1 MVYICFIVNRKKK
14 ILNSPF
20 TKKNYIIM
28 LNSLFSNIPLIIQD
42 TASVEG
48 DMGMLWM
55 LLSGILVFFMQA
67 GFTLV
72 ESGMTRSKNAVNIA
86 MKNLLDICVG
96 SLTYWFV
103 GYSLMYGAT
112 SNGWLFWSGLFQGD
126 GSDLFF
132 QTMFAAT
139 AATIV
144 SGAIAGRTKYS
155 TYAIFTVVMTAII
168 YPIAGG
174 WQWKGDNNAVIEAT
188 DGLEKIGGWL
198 ANAGFIDFAGSSI
211 VHAVGG
217 FAALVAAF
225 MVGPRI
231 GKYVDG
237 KVVPMPGH
245 NQILATLGVFI
256 LWLGWFGF
264 NGGSQGAWGGK
275 AAVSASAV
283 VVVTNLAAAAGA
295 MGALITTWIW
305 YGKPNLAQTLN
316 GALAGLVSITAGC
329 GNMTEGGAV
338 LAGLIGGII
347 VVFSIEIIE
356 KKLKIDDA
364 IGAASVH
371 GVAGFWG
378 TIVIGLW
385 GVDGD
390 GPIGLINAGET
401 KQIVAQLTGAVAYMV
416 WAIFLSFIV
425 FGILKYTIGLR
436 VTEAE
441 ELEGLDV
448 SEHGT
453 LAYPGKRTRE

>member
-1 MVYICFIVNRKKK
+1 MSHLINN
-14 ILNSPF
+14 L
-20 TKKNYIIM
+20 
-28 LNSLFSNIPLIIQD
+28 PLVIQD
-42 TASVEG
+42 AAAVESLAG
-48 DMGMLWM
+48 AIKDDMGMLWM

-86 MKNLLDICVG
+86 MKNLLDIAVG

-103 GYSLMYGAT
+103 GYSLMYGDT
-112 SNGWLFWSGLFQGD
+112 SNGWFFWSGIMQGE
-126 GSDLFF
+126 GADLFF

-155 TYAIFTVVMTAII
+155 TYVIFSIVMTAII

-174 WQWKGDNNAVIEAT
+174 WQWQGS
-188 DGLEKIGGWL
+188 GWL
-198 ANAGFIDFAGSSI
+198 TDLGFIDFAGSSI

-217 FAALVAAF
+217 FAALVAAYL
-225 MVGPRI
+225 VGPRI
-231 GKYVDG
+231 GKFVDG
-237 KVVPMPGH
+237 KVMPIPGH

-264 NGGSQGAWGGK
+264 NGGSQLAWGGDDAV
-275 AAVSASAV
+275 AASTV
-283 VVVTNLAAAAGA
+283 VLITNLAAAAGA
-295 MGALITTWIW
+295 LGALITTWIW
-305 YGKPNLAQTLN
+305 YGKPHLAQSLN

-329 GNMTEGGAV
+329 GNMTAGGAV
-338 LAGLIGGII
+338 LAGLIGGVI
-347 VVFSIEIIE
+347 VVFSIEFIE

-371 GVAGFWG
+371 GIVGFWG

-390 GPIGLINAGET
+390 TKIGLFNGGVTDQLI
-401 KQIVAQLTGAVAYMV
+401 AQLTGGLAYAV
-416 WAIFLSFIV
+416 WAVVLSFIV
-425 FGILKYTIGLR
+425 FGILKKTVGLR
-436 VTEAE
+436 VTEE
-441 ELEGLDV
+441 EEVAGLDI
-448 SEHGT
+448 SEHGSI
-453 LAYPGKRTRE
+453 AYPGKRERGQD

>member
-1 MVYICFIVNRKKK
+1 MSHLINN
-14 ILNSPF
+14 L
-20 TKKNYIIM
+20 
-28 LNSLFSNIPLIIQD
+28 PLVIQD
-42 TASVEG
+42 AAAVESLAG
-48 DMGMLWM
+48 AIKDDMGMLWM

-86 MKNLLDICVG
+86 MKNLLDIAVG

-103 GYSLMYGAT
+103 GYSLMYGDT
-112 SNGWLFWSGLFQGD
+112 TNGWFFWSGIMQGE
-126 GSDLFF
+126 GADLFF

-155 TYAIFTVVMTAII
+155 TYVIFSIVMTAII

-174 WQWKGDNNAVIEAT
+174 WQWQGS
-188 DGLEKIGGWL
+188 GWL
-198 ANAGFIDFAGSSI
+198 TELGFIDFAGSSI

-217 FAALVAAF
+217 FAALVAAY

-231 GKYVDG
+231 GKFIDG
-237 KVVPMPGH
+237 KVMPIPGH

-264 NGGSQGAWGGK
+264 NGGSQLAWGGDDAV
-275 AAVSASAV
+275 AASTV
-283 VVVTNLAAAAGA
+283 VLITNLAAAAGA
-295 MGALITTWIW
+295 LGALITTWIW
-305 YGKPNLAQTLN
+305 YGKPHLAQSLN

-329 GNMTEGGAV
+329 GNMSASGAV
-338 LAGLIGGII
+338 LAGLIGGVI

-371 GVAGFWG
+371 GVVGFWG

-390 GPIGLINAGET
+390 TKIGLFNGGGSAQLI
-401 KQIVAQLTGAVAYMV
+401 AQLTGGLAYAV
-416 WAIFLSFIV
+416 WAVVLSFIV
-425 FGILKYTIGLR
+425 FGILKKTVGLR
-436 VTEAE
+436 VTEE
-441 ELEGLDV
+441 EEVAGLDI
-448 SEHGT
+448 SEHGSI
-453 LAYPGKRTRE
+453 AYPGKRERGQE

>member
-1 MVYICFIVNRKKK
+1 MFNLLF
-14 ILNSPF
+14 LN
-20 TKKNYIIM
+20 T
-28 LNSLFSNIPLIIQD
+28 PLIIQD
-42 TASVEG
+42 AATVEG

-96 SLTYWFV
+96 SLTYWLV

-112 SNGWLFWSGLFQGD
+112 ENGWLFWSGLVQGD
-126 GSDLFF
+126 GADLFF

-155 TYAIFTVVMTAII
+155 TYAIFTVVMTALI

-174 WQWKGDNNAVIEAT
+174 WEWN
-188 DGLEKIGGWL
+188 GGWL
-198 ANAGFIDFAGSSI
+198 NDVDGYFFKVEFIDFAGSSI
-211 VHAVGG
+211 VHGVGG
-217 FAALVAAF
+217 FAALVAAY

-231 GKYVDG
+231 GKFVDG
-237 KVVPMPGH
+237 KVIPMPGH

-264 NGGSQGAWGGK
+264 NGGSQLAWGGDD
-275 AAVSASAV
+275 AVAASAV

-295 MGALITTWIW
+295 LGALITTWIW

-329 GNMTEGGAV
+329 GNMSEAGAV
-338 LAGLIGGII
+338 LAGLIGGVL
-347 VVFSIEIIE
+347 VVFSIEFIE

-385 GVDGD
+385 GIKGD
-390 GPIGLINAGET
+390 DPIGVFNGGNSDQLI
-401 KQIVAQLTGAVAYMV
+401 AQLTGALSYMV
-416 WAIFLSFIV
+416 WAVLLSFLV
-425 FGILKYTIGLR
+425 FGILKITIGLR
-436 VTEAE
+436 VSEKE
-441 ELEGLDV
+441 ELEGLDM
-448 SEHGT
+448 SEHGS

>member
-1 MVYICFIVNRKKK
+1 MLSTLLTTAPIV
-14 ILNSPF
+14 
-20 TKKNYIIM
+20 
-28 LNSLFSNIPLIIQD
+28 QD
-42 TASVEG
+42 TAATEG

-72 ESGMTRSKNAVNIA
+72 ESGMTQSKNAVNIA
-86 MKNLLDICVG
+86 MKNILDICIG
-96 SLTYWFV
+96 SLTYWLV
-103 GYSLMYGAT
+103 GYSLMYGDT
-112 SNGWLFWSGLFQGD
+112 SNGWFFWGGLFQGE
-126 GSDLFF
+126 GADLFF

-155 TYAIFTVVMTAII
+155 TYAIFSIVMTAII

-174 WQWKGDNNAVIEAT
+174 WEWN
-188 DGLEKIGGWL
+188 GGWL
-198 ANAGFIDFAGSSI
+198 NTIFGENELGEKIEFIDFAGSSI

-217 FAALVAAF
+217 FAALVAAY

-237 KVVPMPGH
+237 KIFAIPGH
-245 NQILATLGVFI
+245 NQILATLGVFV

-264 NGGSQGAWGGK
+264 NGGSQLAWGGDD
-275 AAVSASAV
+275 AVAASAV
-283 VVVTNLAAAAGA
+283 IVATNLAAAAGA
-295 MGALITTWIW
+295 LGALITTWFY
-305 YGKPNLAQTLN
+305 YGKPNLGMTLN

-329 GNMTEGGAV
+329 GNMTDGGAV
-338 LAGLIGGII
+338 LAGLVGGIL
-347 VVFSIEIIE
+347 VVFSIEFIE

-385 GVDGD
+385 GVKDGKA
-390 GPIGLINAGET
+390 IGIFNGGNADQLI
-401 KQIVAQLTGAVAYMV
+401 AQTTGAFAYAI
-416 WAIFLSFIV
+416 WAVVLSFVV
-425 FGILKYTIGLR
+425 FGILKATIGLR
-436 VTEAE
+436 VTEKE
-441 ELEGLDV
+441 ELQGLDI
-448 SEHGT
+448 SEHGSI
-453 LAYPGKRTRE
+453 AYHGKRTREIEE

>member
-1 MVYICFIVNRKKK
+1 MSHLINN
-14 ILNSPF
+14 L
-20 TKKNYIIM
+20 
-28 LNSLFSNIPLIIQD
+28 PLVIQD
-42 TASVEG
+42 AAAVESLAG
-48 DMGMLWM
+48 AIKDDMGMLWM

-86 MKNLLDICVG
+86 MKNLLDIAVG

-103 GYSLMYGAT
+103 GYSLMYGDT
-112 SNGWLFWSGLFQGD
+112 TNGWFFWSGIMQGE
-126 GSDLFF
+126 GADLFF

-155 TYAIFTVVMTAII
+155 TYVIFSIVMTAII

-174 WQWKGDNNAVIEAT
+174 WQWQGS
-188 DGLEKIGGWL
+188 GWL
-198 ANAGFIDFAGSSI
+198 TELGFIDFAGSSI

-217 FAALVAAF
+217 FAALVAAYL
-225 MVGPRI
+225 VGPRI
-231 GKYVDG
+231 GKFVDG
-237 KVVPMPGH
+237 KVMPIPGH

-264 NGGSQGAWGGK
+264 NGGSQLAWGGDDAV
-275 AAVSASAV
+275 AASTV
-283 VVVTNLAAAAGA
+283 VLITNLAAAAGA
-295 MGALITTWIW
+295 LGALITTWIW
-305 YGKPNLAQTLN
+305 YGKPHLAQSLN

-329 GNMTEGGAV
+329 GNMTAGGAV

-371 GVAGFWG
+371 GVVGFWG

-390 GPIGLINAGET
+390 TGLGLFNGGGADQLI
-401 KQIVAQLTGAVAYMV
+401 AQLTGGVAYAV
-416 WAIFLSFIV
+416 WAVVLSFIV
-425 FGILKYTIGLR
+425 FGILKKTVGLR
-436 VTEAE
+436 VTEE
-441 ELEGLDV
+441 EEVAGLDI

-453 LAYPGKRTRE
+453 IAYPGKRERG

>member
-1 MVYICFIVNRKKK
+1 MSNFINT
-14 ILNSPF
+14 L
-20 TKKNYIIM
+20 
-28 LNSLFSNIPLIIQD
+28 PLIIQE
-42 TASVEG
+42 TVTVESLAG
-48 DMGMLWM
+48 AIKDDMGMLWM
-55 LLSGILVFFMQA
+55 LIAGVLVFFMQA

-86 MKNLLDICVG
+86 MKNLLDIAVG

-103 GYSLMYGAT
+103 GYSLMYGDT
-112 SNGWLFWSGLFQGD
+112 TNGWFFWSGIMQGE
-126 GSDLFF
+126 GADLFF

-155 TYAIFTVVMTAII
+155 TYIIFSIVMTAII

-174 WQWKGDNNAVIEAT
+174 WQWQGS
-188 DGLEKIGGWL
+188 GWL
-198 ANAGFIDFAGSSI
+198 TELGFIDFAGSSI

-217 FAALVAAF
+217 FAALVAAY

-231 GKYVDG
+231 GKYIDG
-237 KVVPMPGH
+237 KVMPIPGH

-264 NGGSQGAWGGK
+264 NGGSQLAWGGDDAV
-275 AAVSASAV
+275 AASTV
-283 VVVTNLAAAAGA
+283 VLITNLAAAAGA
-295 MGALITTWIW
+295 LGALITTWIW
-305 YGKPNLAQTLN
+305 YGKPHLAQSLN

-329 GNMTEGGAV
+329 GNMTAGGAV
-338 LAGLIGGII
+338 LAGLIGGVI
-347 VVFSIEIIE
+347 VVFSIEFIE

-371 GVAGFWG
+371 GVVGFWG

-390 GPIGLINAGET
+390 TGLGLFNGGGADQLI
-401 KQIVAQLTGAVAYMV
+401 AQLTGGVAYAV
-416 WAIFLSFIV
+416 WAVVLSFIV
-425 FGILKYTIGLR
+425 FGILKKTVGLR
-436 VTEAE
+436 VTEE
-441 ELEGLDV
+441 EEVAGLDI

-453 LAYPGKRTRE
+453 IAYPGKRERG

>member
-1 MVYICFIVNRKKK
+1 MV
-14 ILNSPF
+14 
-20 TKKNYIIM
+20 
-28 LNSLFSNIPLIIQD
+28 IQD
-42 TASVEG
+42 TAAIEG

-103 GYSLMYGAT
+103 GYSLMYGDS
-112 SNGWLFWSGLFQGD
+112 SNGWFFWSGILQGD
-126 GSDLFF
+126 GADLFF

-155 TYAIFTVVMTAII
+155 TYAIFTVVMTAFV

-174 WQWKGDNNAVIEAT
+174 WEWN
-188 DGLEKIGGWL
+188 GGWL
-198 ANAGFIDFAGSSI
+198 NTAFEAEFIDFAGSSI
-211 VHAVGG
+211 VHGVGG

-237 KVVPMPGH
+237 KVVPIPGH
-245 NQILATLGVFI
+245 NQILTTLGVFI

-264 NGGSQGAWGGK
+264 NGGSQLAWGGDD
-275 AAVSASAV
+275 AIGASAV

-295 MGALITTWIW
+295 LGALITTWIW

-329 GNMTEGGAV
+329 GNMTESGAV
-338 LAGLIGGII
+338 LAGLIGGVI
-347 VVFSIEIIE
+347 VVFSIEFIE

-385 GVDGD
+385 GVSGEEA
-390 GPIGLINAGET
+390 IGLFNGGGSA
-401 KQIVAQLTGAVAYMV
+401 QFVAQLVGALSYML
-416 WAIFLSFIV
+416 WAVVLSFVV
-425 FGILKYTIGLR
+425 FGILKATIGLR
-436 VTEAE
+436 VTEE
-441 ELEGLDV
+441 EEIAGLDV
-448 SEHGT
+448 SEHGSI
-453 LAYPGKRTRE
+453 AYPGKRTRE

>member
-1 MVYICFIVNRKKK
+1 
-14 ILNSPF
+14 
-20 TKKNYIIM
+20 M
-28 LNSLFSNIPLIIQD
+28 LHSLFTHIPMVIQD
-42 TASVEG
+42 TAAIEG

-103 GYSLMYGAT
+103 GYSLMYGDS
-112 SNGWLFWSGLFQGD
+112 SNGWFFWSGILQGD
-126 GSDLFF
+126 GADLFF

-144 SGAIAGRTKYS
+144 SGAIACRTKYS
-155 TYAIFTVVMTAII
+155 TYAIVPVVMTAFV

-174 WQWKGDNNAVIEAT
+174 WEWN
-188 DGLEKIGGWL
+188 GGWL
-198 ANAGFIDFAGSSI
+198 NTAFEAEFIDFAGSSI
-211 VHAVGG
+211 VHGVGG

-231 GKYVDG
+231 GKFVDG
-237 KVVPMPGH
+237 KVVPIPGH
-245 NQILATLGVFI
+245 NQILTTLGVFI

-264 NGGSQGAWGGK
+264 NGGSQLAWGGDD
-275 AAVSASAV
+275 AIGASAV

-295 MGALITTWIW
+295 LGALITTWIW

-338 LAGLIGGII
+338 LAGLIGGVI
-347 VVFSIEIIE
+347 VVFSIEFIE

-385 GVDGD
+385 GVSGEEA
-390 GPIGLINAGET
+390 IGLFNGGGSA
-401 KQIVAQLTGAVAYMV
+401 QFVAQLVGALSYML
-416 WAIFLSFIV
+416 WAVVLSFVV
-425 FGILKYTIGLR
+425 FGILKATIGLR
-436 VTEAE
+436 VTEE
-441 ELEGLDV
+441 EEIAGLDV
-448 SEHGT
+448 SEHGSI
-453 LAYPGKRTRE
+453 AYPGKRTRE